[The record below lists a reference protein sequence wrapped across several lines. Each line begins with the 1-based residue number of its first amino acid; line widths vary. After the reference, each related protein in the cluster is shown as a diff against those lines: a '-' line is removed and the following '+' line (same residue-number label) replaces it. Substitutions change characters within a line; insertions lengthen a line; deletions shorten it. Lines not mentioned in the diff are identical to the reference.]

1 MQKKIKIILISFFLL
16 SVSVLILGFTGC
28 AKFILGS
35 KAEMEAMVKLSSS
48 KFPDFRDDL
57 NYENLDESIT
67 QSLSYLL
74 KRPADKKFKFANDI
88 YTTSQMVES
97 LEAFQK
103 FIASRP
109 PADDLRDYIKTNYYV
124 YKSTGNDKNGR
135 VLFTGYYEPELE
147 GSLFKNDIYKYPV
160 YGKPSDLVTID
171 LSLFSLKYK
180 GEKITGR
187 YTGQTVVPYY
197 DRKQIETG
205 AIAENEAIV
214 IAWVKDPVS
223 LFFLQI
229 QGSGKINLDNGEIL
243 HVHYH
248 ATNGH
253 PYKSIGALLIQQDI
267 IPRSEMSMQNIRKY
281 LNSNPDK
288 MHEILNHNPS
298 YVFFK
303 PEQAGPFGY
312 LEVKLT
318 PQRSVALDKSIFPL
332 SGLVYVETLK
342 PDIDENGEII
352 AWSNYNKFVLAQD
365 TGGAIRGPGRA
376 DLFWG
381 NGKYAE
387 IAAGNMQHEGN
398 FYFLVL
404 KPGVETGQKPK

>member
-1 MQKKIKIILISFFLL
+1 MQKKIKNILVAFFLL
-16 SVSVLILGFTGC
+16 SVLILGFTGC

-35 KAEMEAMVKLSSS
+35 RVEMEAMVKLSSS
-48 KFPDFRDDL
+48 KYPDFCDDL
-57 NYENLDESIT
+57 NYENLDESIK

-103 FIASRP
+103 FIISRP
-109 PADDLRDYIKTNYYV
+109 SADALRDYIKTNYYV

-160 YGKPSDLVTID
+160 YGMPSDLVTIN
-171 LSLFSLKYK
+171 LSSFSSKYK

-229 QGSGKINLDNGEIL
+229 QGSGKIDLDNGEIL
-243 HVHYH
+243 NVHYH

-281 LNSNPDK
+281 LYSNPEK

-303 PEQAGPFGY
+303 TEQAGPFGY

-387 IAAGNMQHEGN
+387 IAAGNMQHEGS

-404 KPGVETGQKPK
+404 KPAKK